1 MKSLFV
7 IGLFTGMA
15 LSAST
20 AAAADQT
27 VRYKIANMTC
37 VSCPYIVK
45 KSISAV
51 LGVSK
56 VEIAFAEKTATV
68 TFDDSKTTVA
78 ALAAAS
84 TNAGYPA
91 ELVKQG
97 S

>member
-1 MKSLFV
+1 MKTLLATGLL
-7 IGLFTGMA
+7 IGLA
-15 LSAST
+15 LSAHP
-20 AAAADQT
+20 AKAADQT
-27 VRYKIANMTC
+27 VTYRIANMTC
-37 VSCPYIVK
+37 ASCPYIVK

-51 LGVSK
+51 PGVSK
-56 VEIAFAEKTATV
+56 VEISFADKTAAV

-84 TNAGYPA
+84 ANAGYPA

>member
-1 MKSLFV
+1 MKTMLM
-7 IGLFTGMA
+7 IGTLVGRA
-15 LSAST
+15 LGAT
-20 AAAADQT
+20 QAMAADQT
-27 VRYKIANMTC
+27 VKFNIDNMTC

-51 LGVSK
+51 SGVSK
-56 VEIAFAEKTATV
+56 VEVSFEEKTAAV

-84 TNAGYPA
+84 SNAGYPA
-91 ELVKQG
+91 EVVKQG